1 MSPQTI
7 QHPALS
13 FSLLYI
19 NVCSEIQQR
28 YDNQDDCSDKM
39 TAEVKLNFTSTELT
53 LITDRSSVDR
63 AFDAICESTCMLV
76 NSATNQV
83 MLGPKLYIWALSF
96 RKAVQQQI

>member
-1 MSPQTI
+1 M
-7 QHPALS
+7 
-13 FSLLYI
+13 
-19 NVCSEIQQR
+19 
-28 YDNQDDCSDKM
+28 DNQDDCSDKM